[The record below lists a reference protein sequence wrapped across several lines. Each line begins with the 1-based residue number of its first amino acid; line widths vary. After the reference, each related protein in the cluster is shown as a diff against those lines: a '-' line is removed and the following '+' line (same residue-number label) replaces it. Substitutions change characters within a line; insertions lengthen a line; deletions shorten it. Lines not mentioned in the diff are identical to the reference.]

1 MKLTL
6 MAVSAAALIAS
17 APAVF
22 AKGVS
27 SRAAGHELQQHGTKH
42 STQRYRGAS
51 RYAPG
56 HEMQQRSTQ
65 GYRGYAPGQ
74 TMGIAGGSGTS
85 GGSGVGTSTFG
96 Y

>member
-1 MKLTL
+1 MKPTL
-6 MAVSAAALIAS
+6 IAVSAAALIAS

-22 AKGVS
+22 AQGAS
-27 SRAAGHELQQHGTKH
+27 IRAPGHEFQQHGTKH
-42 STQRYRGAS
+42 SAQRHRGAS

-56 HEMQQRSTQ
+56 REMQQRSTQ

-74 TMGIAGGSGTS
+74 TTGIAGGSGTS

>member
-1 MKLTL
+1 

-65 GYRGYAPGQ
+65 GYRSGYAPGQ
-74 TMGIAGGSGTS
+74 TTGMGGGSGTS
-85 GGSGVGTSTFG
+85 GGSDVGTSKFG